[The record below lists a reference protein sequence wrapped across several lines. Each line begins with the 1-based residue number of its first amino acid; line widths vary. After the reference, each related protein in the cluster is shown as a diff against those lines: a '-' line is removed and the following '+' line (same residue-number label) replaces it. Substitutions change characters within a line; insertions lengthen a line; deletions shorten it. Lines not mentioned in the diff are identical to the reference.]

1 MLLGYKLFTQYI
13 SNDNSV
19 RLRYDIFLLFLSNF
33 MCNSLISQN
42 LIILFIC
49 QINVIKLYFFLVKFQ
64 TLNSKNFI

>member
-49 QINVIKLYFFLVKFQ
+49 QINVIKLYFF
-64 TLNSKNFI
+64 SSNFKH